1 MAPSPPS
8 SSSSSSSSSPSLFY
22 PLKLAIETLQVQLL
36 TYCSCHVPLP
46 LLEAKQNP
54 SQGHNNWTNGLWGTI
69 QAPGDNNW
77 QPIID
82 RWGYRVRNPWAINQ
96 CQEALIV
103 DAKLFPSPGSQLIS
117 EGSLNSIISVSI
129 ISVTRP
135 KVWLQGS
142 RDAGQEEQ
150 ERLVEPEEKE

>member
-82 RWGYRVRNPWAINQ
+82 RWGYRVRSAAAQQHSALFHAI
-96 CQEALIV
+96 
-103 DAKLFPSPGSQLIS
+103 LFYSILYVQLTPGQT
-117 EGSLNSIISVSI
+117 GH
-129 ISVTRP
+129 R
-135 KVWLQGS
+135 
-142 RDAGQEEQ
+142 
-150 ERLVEPEEKE
+150 